1 MPARLPSVSIVIPVY
16 NSAWVLDDCL
26 RRIKNQNYPKR
37 LIEIIYTSGGY
48 TMTALAINSLGIQ
61 LEPGFPRFP

>member
-1 MPARLPSVSIVIPVY
+1 MSGRTWTTLKKFY
-16 NSAWVLDDCL
+16 DT
-26 RRIKNQNYPKR
+26 KK

-61 LEPGFPRFP
+61 LEPGYPSIPKQ

>member
-1 MPARLPSVSIVIPVY
+1 MSDRTCAALAKY
-16 NSAWVLDDCL
+16 YDT
-26 RRIKNQNYPKR
+26 KR

-61 LEPGFPRFP
+61 LEPGYPQFP